1 MNIDEKYIKDF
12 INKNDY
18 DVRISR
24 NARFTDQKCIPD
36 VVCAVAECIIEYI
49 SDDKSIIFS
58 KDDIWHS
65 EYANKLLSECFSKPD
80 TENETMSSEYDKF
93 FAQPMKMLASAGVLS
108 EKKVKGVN
116 MYQVLEY
123 DILMF
128 ISIREKNALIFLD
141 DYLSK
146 VMYDSG
152 CMPYFDNFFVN
163 QDKRSFETLRDKLTF
178 LYKRYTPIKGD
189 YEPPRIYNKIINI
202 MAFRRRK
209 KGSIRGSLSSN
220 PLTIDEIR
228 YNRVNWRDVEKPKGM
243 SRQEYATQVDNSVE
257 SYSGYYER
265 AVNQAKKFVRNLEQY
280 SEVHHYP
287 SYMATDAHHIFM
299 KSEFPELAD
308 MPENII
314 ALTGTEH
321 YSYAHPNR
329 NTQRTD
335 PNYQMICL
343 LSKLDSIERN
353 FQNGNDDYSLSDF
366 TIVLNK
372 GLDTDEF
379 NVQMGY
385 EGIKANLLKYLRP
398 IVEL

>member
-1 MNIDEKYIKDF
+1 MRIEEKQIHDF
-12 INKNDY
+12 VNRHNY
-18 DVRISR
+18 DVRKSH

-36 VVCAVAECIIEYI
+36 VVCAVAECIIEHI
-49 SDDKSIIFS
+49 KNDTFITFT

-65 EYANKLLSECFSKPD
+65 QYANALLSECFSKPD
-80 TENETMSSEYDKF
+80 TENSKMSCEYDKF
-93 FAQPMKMLASAGVLS
+93 FSQPLKMLAAAGVLS
-108 EKKVKGVN
+108 ESKDRGMNV
-116 MYQVLEY
+116 YQVVEY
-123 DILMF
+123 DILSF
-128 ISIREKNALIFLD
+128 IALREKNALVFLD
-141 DYLSK
+141 IYLTK
-146 VMYDSG
+146 VMHDSG
-152 CMPYFDNFFVN
+152 CMPFFEAFFTA
-163 QDKRSFETLRDKLTF
+163 QDKKSLEALRDKLVA
-178 LYKRYTPIKGD
+178 LYKTYTPIKKD
-189 YEPPRIYNKIINI
+189 YEPPRIFNKIINI

-209 KGSIRGSLSSN
+209 KGTVRGAISN
-220 PLTIDEIR
+220 HPLTIDEIR
-228 YNRVNWRDVEKPKGM
+228 YNRINWRDIEKPKGI
-243 SRQEYATQVDNSVE
+243 SRQEYAEQIDSNVE
-257 SYSGYYER
+257 NFAGYYER
-265 AVNQAKKFVRNLEQY
+265 AISQAKKFVRDLEQY

-329 NTQRTD
+329 NTQRTSPD
-335 PNYQMICL
+335 YQMVCL

-353 FQNGNDDYSLSDF
+353 FQNGNNDYSLADF
-366 TIVLNK
+366 TTVLNK

-398 IVEL
+398 L